1 MGRGR
6 EERARVE
13 GEGGCGVGRK
23 ERRYEYTQDSE
34 AELTCKKLDVC
45 EFHFS
50 SGLPC
55 HVFKILRQ
63 TYQQEI
69 HSAH

>member
-1 MGRGR
+1 MGGGR

-13 GEGGCGVGRK
+13 VGRK
-23 ERRYEYTQDSE
+23 ERRYEYTLDSE

-63 TYQQEI
+63 T
-69 HSAH
+69 